1 MPLTVNAAAAINGA
15 GAFATS
21 RRGGLSPQEVRAIE
35 AERARPRP
43 TPWQALA
50 RTYGRPEIELRAL
63 LTPTPVVEEA
73 WPLGECDPAV
83 KSVIRHCAKAY
94 GVTVREIAEARGNQG
109 TMQTPALLAQTAAI
123 AAVQEQFRLT
133 LYALSFL
140 FGLDK
145 SCISARLRTYRAAGR
160 VG

>member
-1 MPLTVNAAAAINGA
+1 VPLTVNAAAALNGA

-63 LTPTPVVEEA
+63 LTPSPTVEEA
-73 WPLGECDPAV
+73 WPLGECDSAV
-83 KSVIRHCAKAY
+83 KAVIRQCAKVY
-94 GVTVREIAEARGNQG
+94 GVTVQALAEARGNRG
-109 TMQTPALLAQTAAI
+109 MIPTAALLAQTAAI
-123 AAVQEQFRLT
+123 AAVQEQFGLT

-140 FGLDK
+140 FRLDK
-145 SCISARLRTYRAAGR
+145 SCISARLRAYRAAGR
-160 VG
+160 AA